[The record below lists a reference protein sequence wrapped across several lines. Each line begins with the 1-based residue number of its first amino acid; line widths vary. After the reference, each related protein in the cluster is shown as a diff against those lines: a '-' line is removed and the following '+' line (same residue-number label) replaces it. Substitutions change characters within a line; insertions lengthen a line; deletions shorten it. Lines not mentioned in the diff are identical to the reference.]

1 MAATEPYSGPSV
13 REMLESHTFAKEVIT
28 RANGPESQRIFD
40 DERLTLL
47 RRWCVEPEAAG
58 KLLAE
63 EDLVDAPGDK
73 PGTKAI
79 EKGSLIG
86 MLMANSI
93 AGTDLITKE
102 EFKMLQDWFKQ
113 N

>member
-13 REMLESHTFAKEVIT
+13 REMLDNHTFAKEVIA

-40 DERLTLL
+40 DERLSLL

-58 KLLAE
+58 RLLAE
-63 EDLVDAPGDK
+63 EDLVDGPGDK

-79 EKGSLIG
+79 QKGSLIG

-93 AGTDLITKE
+93 ASRDLITTE
-102 EFKMLQDWFKQ
+102 EFKMLQDWFKG